1 MPVMRLALLTGERAE
16 HLVILGLA
24 EQLADHLT
32 SGRSGQSAEIVRS
45 VVVFLAQSRRG
56 VGIVFSRLARNL
68 VLGPYGEASRTRI
81 KLDASVLRSVRGF
94 QICQSQCFRECGIQR
109 LGINSLPSGELV
121 HSCQVQ
127 FHISKTSYMKLF
139 RAHGPMVTVR
149 Y

>member
-1 MPVMRLALLTGERAE
+1 M
-16 HLVILGLA
+16 
-24 EQLADHLT
+24 
-32 SGRSGQSAEIVRS
+32 
-45 VVVFLAQSRRG
+45 
-56 VGIVFSRLARNL
+56 
-68 VLGPYGEASRTRI
+68 
-81 KLDASVLRSVRGF
+81 LRSVRGF